1 MLTIAGSGMTDYSVK
16 ELADRVDF
24 KNFDFIFIDK
34 NYLSNKENE
43 KYWSTDP
50 KKAIAG
56 SFSDILGG
64 IIELLKG
71 DRNKRLL
78 YVVTGNPMF
87 FSGATILLDRLKQS
101 IDGFNLE
108 SDVEIIGNDSCK
120 DYLIRK
126 LALAEQD
133 IDVISLHGRN
143 RIDLNRFLIK
153 KYTFLLSDKST
164 LSKLAEILFYIDPDQ
179 YTITLASRL
188 GYADESIEIIDID
201 DFLMSHPD
209 VNYLMPYVLLIER
222 KFEPRDL
229 MSKESEF
236 QQDSGMITKSYK
248 RHLSLQELNLKAN
261 FLMWDI
267 GAGSGSVGIDAYKT
281 YRIRVVFFELKS
293 KRAEDIRMNLKAHYI
308 VGSRVL
314 EGDFTEYIQKEKEKP
329 DRIFIGGGGDK
340 SCTNLPVL
348 YRILKDGGIIVA
360 NYVAIEHMAKAVDIL
375 RKEDIPFSMK
385 SLSLTTFK
393 GTKFLLSEPER
404 LMFQIKVEKP
414 EGESHQ

>member
-16 ELADRVDF
+16 ELADRIDF
-24 KNFDFIFIDK
+24 KSFDFIYIDK
-34 NYLSNKENE
+34 NYLSNKRNE
-43 KYWSTDP
+43 KYWSIDSQ
-50 KKAIAG
+50 KVIAG

-71 DRNKRLL
+71 DKDKRLL

-87 FSGATILLDRLKQS
+87 FSGATILLDRIIQS
-101 IDGFNLE
+101 IDGFKLE
-108 SDVEIIGNDSCK
+108 SDVNIIGSDSCK

-133 IDVISLHGRN
+133 MDVISLHGRSN
-143 RIDLNRFLIK
+143 IDLSRFLIK
-153 KYTFLLSDKST
+153 KYTFILADKYT
-164 LSKLAEILFYIDPDQ
+164 LSKLRDILTYLNPDQ
-179 YTITLASRL
+179 YTVTLASKL
-188 GYADESIEIIDID
+188 GYIDGSIEIIDID
-201 DFLMSHPD
+201 DFLTSRPD
-209 VNYLMPYVLLIER
+209 IDHLMPYVLLIER
-222 KFEPRDL
+222 KFKHKDL

-236 QQDSGMITKSYK
+236 EKDSGMITKSYK

-261 FLMWDI
+261 LLMWDI

-293 KRAEDIRMNLKAHYI
+293 KRAEDIRMNLKAHYV

-314 EGDFTEYIQKEKEKP
+314 EGDFMEYIQKEKERP
-329 DRIFIGGGGDK
+329 DRIFVGGGGDK

-348 YRILKDGGIIVA
+348 YRILKDGGILVA
-360 NYVAIEHMAKAVDIL
+360 NYVAIEHMAKAVEIL
-375 RKEDIPFSMK
+375 RKEDISFSIK

-404 LMFQIKVEKP
+404 LMFQIKVGKS
-414 EGESHQ
+414 EGESY